1 MKYVNLHKSD
11 GIIYWI
17 YEPFMHLSYW
27 CLFRKVY
34 LYNVGGVAADKPV
47 LIAANHPTAFV
58 DPIALCIYLNPPV
71 YNMTRGDIFEK
82 PWARRLLEQVNMF
95 PVFRKRDGYTGRER
109 NDGVFEFC
117 QSKMLKKQ
125 TVAIYVEGEHHLD
138 KQVKPI
144 QKGLARIAFETYKN
158 HAPEDLQVVPVGTNY
173 IWGDRTR
180 DELKMLVGEPIF
192 IRDYWELYQEN
203 PAAAINKLNATI
215 DKALKEICYH
225 VGDPADAELAERLL
239 TLVRNDFKGNLF
251 PVVEVGNLLF
261 ELEKQTLNSLN
272 AWPEMHKNK
281 VKAEVDVYFSALEGA
296 GLTDAGL
303 RHPEHGNGAW
313 LLFLILTA
321 LPAAIGHVVAWPVR
335 FLARTL
341 TAKVVKKRE
350 FVTSVLMG
358 TATVPGVIGGAILL
372 FLGLFFHISWLT
384 ALVILAPLLGWFTF
398 FYRDCLWRYTDAKKA
413 AAHPER
419 QALLNMRAAIKTT
432 LSEKESAGVAD

>member
-17 YEPFMHLSYW
+17 FEPFLHLTYW

-34 LYNVGGVAADKPV
+34 LHNMGGVLPNKPV

-58 DPIALCIYLNPPV
+58 DPIALCIYLKPPV

-82 PWARRLLEQVNMF
+82 PWARWLLEQVNMF

-203 PAAAINKLNATI
+203 PAMAVNKLNARI

-225 VGDPADAELAERLL
+225 VEDPADAELAEQML
-239 TLVRNDFKGNLF
+239 TLVRNDFSGHLL
-251 PVVEVGNLLF
+251 PVVEVGNQLFLL
-261 ELEKQTLNSLN
+261 ENEVLKTLNRLPKN
-272 AWPEMHKNK
+272 TKNDLKHKSTT
-281 VKAEVDVYFSALEGA
+281 YFEGLRQA
-296 GLTDAGL
+296 GLTDEGL
-303 RHPEHGNGAW
+303 QHPAHGNGAW

-321 LPAAIGHVVAWPVR
+321 LPAALGHVVAWPVR

-358 TATVPGVIGGAILL
+358 SATVPGVIGGAVLL

-398 FYRDCLWRYTDAKKA
+398 FYRDCLWRYTAAKKA
-413 AAHPER
+413 MAHPER
-419 QALLNMRAAIKTT
+419 PSLLNMRAAIKTC
-432 LSEKESAGVAD
+432 LSEKEPTGVAD